1 MSEKEKSFEENYVK
15 YNLALRKLDTEVRNY
30 VDSYNYNHDC
40 NIVKE
45 YKSRI
50 KKFESASNKMKSRGI
65 EVTPENMNT
74 ELFDMVGYRI
84 VCRYKDDVYKLVDL
98 IKTSNSLRILDETDY
113 IQNPKESGYRSYHI
127 DVAVPVKFNGE
138 RIFVNAEIQIRTKF
152 MDTWAEI
159 DHELKYKHSP
169 DIQEKLH
176 PEFLALANAMNRWD
190 DRIMIIR
197 DEGNDLDYEES
208 LEKPKKMVRKR

>member
-1 MSEKEKSFEENYVK
+1 
-15 YNLALRKLDTEVRNY
+15 
-30 VDSYNYNHDC
+30 
-40 NIVKE
+40 
-45 YKSRI
+45 
-50 KKFESASNKMKSRGI
+50 
-65 EVTPENMNT
+65 
-74 ELFDMVGYRI
+74 
-84 VCRYKDDVYKLVDL
+84 
-98 IKTSNSLRILDETDY
+98 
-113 IQNPKESGYRSYHI
+113 
-127 DVAVPVKFNGE
+127 
-138 RIFVNAEIQIRTKF
+138 

>member
-1 MSEKEKSFEENYVK
+1 
-15 YNLALRKLDTEVRNY
+15 
-30 VDSYNYNHDC
+30 
-40 NIVKE
+40 
-45 YKSRI
+45 
-50 KKFESASNKMKSRGI
+50 MKSRGI

-74 ELFDMVGYRI
+74 ELSDMVGYRI

-98 IKTSNSLRILDETDY
+98 IKTSNSLEILDETDY

-138 RIFVNAEIQIRTKF
+138 RIFVSAEIQIRTKF

-169 DIQEKLH
+169 EIQEKLH

-197 DEGNDLDYEES
+197 DEGNDLDYEET
-208 LEKPKKMVRKR
+208 LEKSIQMTKKR